1 MIVTMKPFV
10 IGCAALVYGSVFLAL
25 SAQAPPSA
33 PTRRV
38 DPAFDAI
45 VSPGSTLETL
55 KDGFGFINGIVWVKD
70 SGGGHLLVS
79 DIPANVVHRWTPD
92 GKMSPFLEKPDWT
105 RTTGRPANP
114 RFGANGITVDPQGRV
129 VYAAEA
135 DRAVVRLE
143 KDGTRTILAERY
155 DGKRLNSPNDLVI
168 RSDGALYFTDP
179 SGGNRFADWDLKKE
193 LPYQGVYL
201 LKDGKL
207 QLAVPDLERPNGI
220 VLSPDE
226 KYLYVNDSV
235 KRTIVRYEVQRDG
248 SVANGKVF
256 ADMSGGTGTGNPDGM
271 KFDTRGNLYSVG
283 PGGIWVFSP
292 EGKHLGMI
300 VPPEF
305 APGFTFGD
313 ADGKS
318 LYLAASTRLVRIR
331 LNVAGAR

>member
-1 MIVTMKPFV
+1 MKPFTIV
-10 IGCAALVYGSVFLAL
+10 LAALVGSVCLTLA
-25 SAQAPPSA
+25 AQAPPTG
-33 PTRRV
+33 PTTRL

-45 VSPGSTLETL
+45 VSPGTTMETV
-55 KDGFGFINGIVWVKD
+55 KDGFGFINGIVWVKE
-70 SGGGHLLVS
+70 SSGGHLLVS
-79 DIPANVVHRWTPD
+79 DIPANVVYRWTPD

-105 RTTGRPANP
+105 IATGRPAAP
-114 RFGANGITVDPQGRV
+114 RFGANGIAVDSQGRV

-143 KDGTRTILAERY
+143 KDGKRTTLADRY
-155 DGKRLNSPNDLVI
+155 EGKRLNSPNDLVL

-193 LPYQGVYL
+193 LPYQGVFL

-207 QLAVPDLERPNGI
+207 QLVIKDLERPNGI

-226 KYLYVNDSV
+226 KFLYVNDSV
-235 KRTIVRYEVQRDG
+235 KRAIVRYEVQRDG
-248 SVANGKVF
+248 TLANSKLF
-256 ADMSGGTGTGNPDGM
+256 ADMSAGKGTGNPDGM
-271 KFDTRGNLYSVG
+271 KFDANGNLYSVG
-283 PGGIWVFSP
+283 PGGIWVFAP
-292 EGKHLGMI
+292 DGKHLGMI

-313 ADGKS
+313 SDGKT
-318 LYLAASTRLVRIR
+318 LYMAASTRLARIR

>member
-1 MIVTMKPFV
+1 MKRLV
-10 IGCAALVYGSVFLAL
+10 AGCAALLSGAVFLAFG
-25 SAQAPPSA
+25 AQAPP
-33 PTRRV
+33 PETTRRL

-45 VSPGSTLETL
+45 VSPGTTLETL
-55 KDGFGFINGIVWVKD
+55 KDGFGFINGIVWVKE
-70 SGGGHLLVS
+70 SGGGHLLIS
-79 DIPANVVHRWTPD
+79 DIPANVVHRWTP
-92 GKMSPFLEKPDWT
+92 GGTLSSFLEKPDWT
-105 RTTGRPANP
+105 RTTGRPSAP
-114 RFGANGITVDPQGRV
+114 RFGANGIAVDPQGRI

-143 KDGTRTILAERY
+143 KDGTRTVLAERY

-193 LPYQGVYL
+193 LPFQGVFL

-207 QLAVPDLERPNGI
+207 QAVIQDLERPNGI
-220 VLSPDE
+220 TLSPDE
-226 KYLYVNDSV
+226 KLLYVNDSV
-235 KRTIVRYEVQRDG
+235 KRTILRYEVQRDG
-248 SVANGKVF
+248 SVANGRVF
-256 ADMSGGTGTGNPDGM
+256 ADMSAGKGTGNPDGM
-271 KFDTRGNLYSVG
+271 KFDAKGNLYSVG

-305 APGFTFGD
+305 APGFAFGD

-318 LYLAASTRLVRIR
+318 LYLAASSKLARIR
-331 LNVAGAR
+331 LLNTGARW